1 MSEPA
6 LKKSKT
12 GETQYNQ
19 LAKVTTIVADTGDVE
34 QIKQFKPTD
43 ATTVRESDRFF
54 FNTNLSLNSRIKR
67 QKYTH
72 TCYTQN

>member
-54 FNTNLSLNSRIKR
+54 F
-67 QKYTH
+67 
-72 TCYTQN
+72 

>member
-34 QIKQFKPTD
+34 QIKQFQPTD
-43 ATTVRESDRFF
+43 ATTVRFF
-54 FNTNLSLNSRIKR
+54 LSLRMLLTR
-67 QKYTH
+67 
-72 TCYTQN
+72 